1 MTMTMTERVPV
12 LHSLMLVLLVVCLT
26 SCAPDDPAPPRDTPT
41 TAALPIRYG
50 EQACDAC
57 VMVIGVPG
65 SAAQATAADGRVLSF
80 DDPGCLVLE
89 VVMGRLA
96 SDRALFR
103 HADEDRWLA
112 LDEVAFVRRDGT
124 PMDFGYAAVDRA
136 DGELTFDEVR
146 AEMDARFGP
155 GR

>member
-1 MTMTMTERVPV
+1 
-12 LHSLMLVLLVVCLT
+12 MLVLLAVCLTT
-26 SCAPDDPAPPRDTPT
+26 SCAPAAEDPAPPHDTPP
-41 TAALPIRYG
+41 TAAAPIRYG

-57 VMVIGVPG
+57 VMVIGAPAY
-65 SAAQATAADGRVLSF
+65 AAQAMTADGRVLSF

-89 VVMGRLA
+89 VVMGRLEPA
-96 SDRALFR
+96 RSRFR

-112 LDEVAFVRRDGT
+112 LDEVAFVRREGT

-136 DGELTFDEVR
+136 EGELTFEQVR